1 MLERQTQ
8 SDIKMMELEEKRLW
22 LEEKVLEREAQQQRE
37 DRKFQ
42 MKCLQI
48 LMGHS
53 YYPGH
58 QTNMPM
64 GLSSYGTGCMYGL
77 DNEDKHQ

>member
-8 SDIKMMELEEKRLW
+8 SDIKMMELEEKRLQ
-22 LEEKVLEREAQQQRE
+22 LEEKVLEREAQQRRKDRE
-37 DRKFQ
+37 FQ
-42 MKCLQI
+42 VKCLQI

-64 GLSSYGTGCMYGL
+64 GLSSYSTGRMYGL
-77 DNEDKHQ
+77 DIEDEHQ